1 MDLPLN
7 WALTSLGDIAN
18 YVNGKAFK
26 PTDWENHGKPII
38 RIQNL
43 NNHTASFNFSL
54 AEHEQ
59 KYLVKNGDLLF
70 AWSASLGAYIWH
82 GEDAWLNQHIFKVH
96 PSICI
101 NKVFLYYLLTD
112 ITASLYA
119 KSHGSGMV
127 HVTKGKFESTE
138 IIIPPLQEQHRI
150 VTKIEELFS
159 ELDKGIESLKTAQ
172 QQLKIYRQS
181 LLKHAF
187 SGKLTEQWRAENQD
201 KIETADALLARIQ
214 IEREQWYQELLTNWE
229 DNGRQGTK
237 PKAPKVMP
245 PLTDEEL
252 AELPELPDGWVYFRT
267 EDISDFITKGTTPS
281 KELLF
286 DGCGEVPFIKVYN
299 LTKNGYLDFSVNP
312 TFVDK
317 KTHQGFLLRSIVYP
331 NDVLMNIVGPPLGK
345 VSIVPDSYREWNIN
359 QAIVRFRTKTVS
371 SKYLCLFL
379 LWENT
384 IKLISEKTKT
394 TAGQVNLTLEICRD
408 IKIPICGLNE
418 QNEIQSQLESRL
430 SIVDQLENTITTALQ
445 QSEILRQ
452 SILKKAFSGQLV
464 DQDPNDEPASI
475 LLERIKA
482 EKAALIN
489 PITQKTKSGKKTV

>member
-138 IIIPPLQEQHRI
+138 IIIPPLQEQQRI

-201 KIETADALLARIQ
+201 KIETAEALLARIQ

-252 AELPELPDGWVYFRT
+252 AELPELPDGWVWGKYG
-267 EDISDFITKGTTPS
+267 DF
-281 KELLF
+281 
-286 DGCGEVPFIKVYN
+286 C
-299 LTKNGYLDFSVNP
+299 
-312 TFVDK
+312 
-317 KTHQGFLLRSIVYP
+317 
-331 NDVLMNIVGPPLGK
+331 
-345 VSIVPDSYREWNIN
+345 
-359 QAIVRFRTKTVS
+359 AIVR
-371 SKYLCLFL
+371 
-379 LWENT
+379 NG
-384 IKLISEKTKT
+384 ISEKPIGDNGTPIFRISAVRALFFDMTDIRYIDNKTGKFDSYCLERGDLVFTRYNGSRHYVGVCAEYRSNEKRLFPDKLVQTRLFSKILLSSSYFEKVLNCGETRKFLESRIRT
-394 TAGQVNLTLEICRD
+394 TAGQSGISGDD
-408 IKIPICGLNE
+408 IKFSPVPICSIHE
-418 QNEIQSQLESRL
+418 QIEIVSFLESKL
-430 SIVDQLENTITTALQ
+430 TITDQLEKTITIALQ

-482 EKAALIN
+482 EKAALIH
-489 PITQKTKSGKKTV
+489 PITKKTKSGKKTV